1 MVQHLGS
8 VPQSS
13 RLRSSRR
20 FGTGGSPGAT
30 FPWPKHSARPGPAGY
45 APNGG
50 PAPKRCNIQNSQNQ
64 LRTSDISTT
73 KGVTIKNSTDL
84 ERAPG
89 ARSKSVEFFIVTLLI
104 VEILVCRFC
113 LISPRCYTFREP
125 DLPHRPS
132 IPFSRTFS
140 VFHRLNSLVIHL
152 RQIDRQRH
160 RERDRPESPE
170 FSRIRGDND
179 PLFV

>member
-1 MVQHLGS
+1 MTSNLRAHRFEVVHDIDEFKAVLKNYLCVSDECRQHNEAIPS
-8 VPQSS
+8 
-13 RLRSSRR
+13 
-20 FGTGGSPGAT
+20 F
-30 FPWPKHSARPGPAGY
+30 SAPHVEHE
-45 APNGG
+45 G

-89 ARSKSVEFFIVTLLI
+89 ARSKSVEFLIVTLLI

-125 DLPHRPS
+125 DPVVLMRVLRMRPNVLS
-132 IPFSRTFS
+132 AMCR
-140 VFHRLNSLVIHL
+140 
-152 RQIDRQRH
+152 
-160 RERDRPESPE
+160 
-170 FSRIRGDND
+170 
-179 PLFV
+179 